1 MDPRN
6 DEATARL
13 DVIVIGG
20 GQTGLAL
27 GFFLRRTGLSYV
39 ILDREPIPGGA
50 WPHAWNSLRLFS
62 PAAWSSLPG
71 WQIPATA
78 QGNPSRE
85 EVIDYLGQYEQ
96 RYGLPVIRPVTVS
109 QVQRAGDGYRV
120 VADDGRQ
127 WQARAVLS
135 ATGTWSSPFIPDI
148 PGRDLFHGRQL
159 HSAHYAGPQPFAGQ
173 RVAIIGGGNSGAQIL
188 AEVSTVAQ
196 TRWLTLQPP
205 AFLPDEVDGRVLFER
220 ATERWRAQQEGRPP
234 TVPAGGFGD
243 IVMVPPV
250 QEARR
255 RGVLTAAPMPERFT
269 ADGAVWADGHHEPFD
284 ALIWCT
290 GFRPALGH
298 LAPLGVLD
306 AQGRVELDA
315 SQLRA
320 LREPGLWLL
329 GYGDWNGMAS
339 ATLVGITRY
348 ARQAVQQVQAWLQ
361 PRMAAVDGIDPAS
374 TAAGSSPAL
383 PTSPGMAGAGNDEP

>member
-120 VADDGRQ
+120 VAEDGRQ

-159 HSAHYAGPQPFAGQ
+159 HSAHYAGPQPFAGE
-173 RVAIIGGGNSGAQIL
+173 RVAINGIAANRDPRVFGNPDEFRLERDPALNLLYGAGIHVCPGAPLARLEL
-188 AEVSTVAQ
+188 AE
-196 TRWLTLQPP
+196 LIE
-205 AFLPDEVDGRVLFER
+205 EVL
-220 ATERWRAQQEGRPP
+220 
-234 TVPAGGFGD
+234 
-243 IVMVPPV
+243 
-250 QEARR
+250 AR
-255 RGVLTAAPMPERFT
+255 TPSPS
-269 ADGAVWADGHHEPFD
+269 
-284 ALIWCT
+284 
-290 GFRPALGH
+290 RPAPATPRP
-298 LAPLGVLD
+298 APW
-306 AQGRVELDA
+306 R
-315 SQLRA
+315 RT
-320 LREPGLWLL
+320 P
-329 GYGDWNGMAS
+329 
-339 ATLVGITRY
+339 ATLRCTCGCNRSF
-348 ARQAVQQVQAWLQ
+348 ARSFHTPLPRHQASHTL
-361 PRMAAVDGIDPAS
+361 AS
-374 TAAGSSPAL
+374 SFP
-383 PTSPGMAGAGNDEP
+383 